1 MELKWLEDFLSL
13 AETRSF
19 SRSAEERRVTQP
31 AFSRRIR
38 SLEVWLGA
46 VLLDRST
53 YPISLTPEGRQ
64 FRETA
69 EEVVRQLMLSRA
81 EMRGADARPS
91 MPTIAVTALHT
102 LCLTF
107 LPQWLTGLRGRIGP
121 VASRVL
127 PDNFHICV
135 QALVE
140 GGYDFLLTFHHPGV
154 PNPLDPERY
163 PHLVVGRDS
172 LAAVASPAIAAEG
185 EAEGSARLPLLQ
197 YSRGSFLGL
206 LAAIAQA
213 QDGAPPTFLAHT
225 DENSMAEALKFMAI
239 EGHGV
244 AWLPKSLVAP
254 EIASG
259 RLVVVAP
266 ELPMDIRLYRSAD
279 RSRPFLD
286 RVWQAAANSPGDLQ
300 AGPHAEP
307 HAGTA

>member
-53 YPISLTPEGRQ
+53 YPITLTPEGRH

-69 EEVVRQLMLSRA
+69 EEVVRTLYLARS
-81 EMRGADARPS
+81 EFHETVARPT
-91 MPTIAVTALHT
+91 MPTIAITALHT

-107 LPQWLTGLRGRIGP
+107 LPQWLTGLRSRIGS

-140 GGYDFLLTFHHPGV
+140 GGYDFLLTFHHPSV

-163 PHLVVGRDS
+163 PHLVIGRDS
-172 LAAVASPAIAAEG
+172 LVAVASPDVAALTD
-185 EAEGSARLPLLQ
+185 ARLPLLQ

-213 QDGAPPTFLAHT
+213 QEGAPPTFLAHT
-225 DENSMAEALKFMAI
+225 NENSMAEALKFMAL

-244 AWLPKSLVAP
+244 AWLPRGLVAA
-254 EIASG
+254 EIGSG
-259 RLVVVAP
+259 ALVVVAP

-279 RSRPFLD
+279 RSRPFLEK
-286 RVWQAAANSPGDLQ
+286 VWAAAK
-300 AGPHAEP
+300 PHAE
-307 HAGTA
+307 TA

>member
-1 MELKWLEDFLSL
+1 MELKWLEDFLSI

-38 SLEVWLGA
+38 SLEVWLGT

-53 YPISLTPEGRQ
+53 YPVALTPEGRH

-69 EEVVRQLMLSRA
+69 EEVVRTLHLARA
-81 EMRGADARPS
+81 EFRSADPRPA
-91 MPTIAVTALHT
+91 MPTIAITALHT

-107 LPQWLTGLRGRIGP
+107 LPQWLTGLRPRVGP

-154 PNPLDPERY
+154 PTALDPDRY
-163 PHLVVGRDS
+163 PHLVVGHDS
-172 LAAVASPAIAAEG
+172 LAAVASPAVAVRDG
-185 EAEGSARLPLLQ
+185 ARLPLLQ

-213 QDGAPPTFLAHT
+213 QEGAPATFLAHT
-225 DENSMAEALKFMAI
+225 NENSMAEALKFMAL

-244 AWLPKSLVAP
+244 AWLPRSLVAA
-254 EIASG
+254 EIAAG
-259 RLVVVAP
+259 TLAVVAP

-279 RSRPFLD
+279 RSRPFLE
-286 RVWQAAANSPGDLQ
+286 RVWAAAGT
-300 AGPHAEP
+300 HAES
-307 HAGTA
+307 A

>member
-19 SRSAEERRVTQP
+19 SRSAELRRVTQP

-38 SLEVWLGA
+38 SLEIWLGT
-46 VLLDRST
+46 VLLDRSS
-53 YPISLTPEGRQ
+53 YPITLTPEGRQ

-69 EEVVRQLMLSRA
+69 EEVVRALNLSRA
-81 EMRGADARPS
+81 EFRGADPG
-91 MPTIAVTALHT
+91 PTLPTVAITALHT

-107 LPQWLTGLRGRIGP
+107 LPQWLTGLRRRIGP

-127 PDNFHICV
+127 PDNFNICV

-154 PNPLDPERY
+154 PNPLDPDRY

-172 LAAVASPAIAAEG
+172 LAAVASPALVTNGID
-185 EAEGSARLPLLQ
+185 RLPLLQ

-206 LAAIAQA
+206 LATIAQA
-213 QDGAPPTFLAHT
+213 QEGAPPTFLAHT
-225 DENSMAEALKFMAI
+225 NENSMAEALKFMAI

-244 AWLPKSLVAP
+244 AWLPRSLVAP
-254 EIASG
+254 ELG
-259 RLVVVAP
+259 NGTLQVVAP
-266 ELPMDIRLYRSAD
+266 EMPMDIRLYRSAD
-279 RSRPFLD
+279 RTRPLIEK
-286 RVWQAAANSPGDLQ
+286 VWAAAAAPYADP
-300 AGPHAEP
+300 A
-307 HAGTA
+307 

>member
-46 VLLDRST
+46 ALLDRST
-53 YPISLTPEGRQ
+53 YPISLTPEGRH

-69 EEVVRQLMLSRA
+69 EEVVRALHLSRA
-81 EMRGADARPS
+81 EFRGAQVRAS
-91 MPTIAVTALHT
+91 MPTIAVTTLHT
-102 LCLTF
+102 LAITF
-107 LPQWLTGLRGRIGP
+107 LPRWLTELRARVGP

-127 PDNFHICV
+127 PDNIHTCV
-135 QALVE
+135 QALTE
-140 GGYDFLLTFHHPGV
+140 GGYDFLLTYHHPAV
-154 PNPLDPERY
+154 PIPLDPERH
-163 PHLVVGRDS
+163 PCLVVGRDA
-172 LAAVASPAIAAEG
+172 LAGVARPEVAARHG
-185 EAEGSARLPLLQ
+185 KPLPLLQ

-206 LAAIAQA
+206 LAAVARA
-213 QDGAPPTFLAHT
+213 QDGAPATYLAHT
-225 DENSMAEALKFMAI
+225 DENSMAEALKFMAL

-244 AWLPKSLVAP
+244 AWLPRSLVTSELA
-254 EIASG
+254 AG
-259 RLVVVAP
+259 TLTVVGP

-286 RVWQAAANSPGDLQ
+286 RVWEVAVAD
-300 AGPHAEP
+300 AGSA
-307 HAGTA
+307 

>member
-38 SLEVWLGA
+38 SLEVWLGT

-53 YPISLTPEGRQ
+53 YPIALTPEGRH

-69 EEVVRQLMLSRA
+69 EEVVRTLYLARA
-81 EMRGADARPS
+81 EFREADARPT
-91 MPTIAVTALHT
+91 MPTIAITALHT

-107 LPQWLTGLRGRIGP
+107 LPRWLTQLRERVGP

-140 GGYDFLLTFHHPGV
+140 GGYDFLLTFHHPSV
-154 PNPLDPERY
+154 PNPLDPERF
-163 PHLVVGRDS
+163 PHRVIGHDS
-172 LAAVASPAIAAEG
+172 LAAVASPTVMARTRE
-185 EAEGSARLPLLQ
+185 RLPLLQ

-206 LAAIAQA
+206 LAAVAQS
-213 QDGAPPTFLAHT
+213 QDGAPTTFLAHT
-225 DENSMAEALKFMAI
+225 NENSMAEALKFMAI

-244 AWLPKSLVAP
+244 AWLPRGLVAA
-254 EIASG
+254 EIDSG
-259 RLVVVAP
+259 ALAVVAP
-266 ELPMDIRLYRSAD
+266 ELPMDIRLYRSAE
-279 RSRPFLD
+279 RSRPFLE
-286 RVWQAAANSPGDLQ
+286 RVWAAAGSY
-300 AGPHAEP
+300 AEN
-307 HAGTA
+307 A